1 MSALA
6 RSFPPP
12 APPSAPAAASSLPV
26 MAQAT
31 GLLDLMMRL
40 ADLLTHETER
50 VRAGQVQ
57 DVAPLQQEKLRLS
70 VLYQRAAKELQAS
83 GTKITDL
90 PAPVRAQIVATSTR
104 LAEAATKNELALR
117 VGRDAT
123 RRLLDMVVSSM
134 RDRLKPVSRYDARR
148 APQLVRMAP
157 CAVDRRL

>member
-6 RSFPPP
+6 QTPTPP
-12 APPSAPAAASSLPV
+12 APASSPPV
-26 MAQAT
+26 MTQAT

-40 ADLLTHETER
+40 ADLLAHETER

-57 DVAPLQQEKLRLS
+57 DVGPLQAEKLRLS
-70 VLYQRAAKELQAS
+70 VLYQRAAKDLQAS

-90 PAPVRAQIVATSTR
+90 PVPVRAQIVATSSR

-123 RRLLDMVVSSM
+123 RRLLDMVVRSM

-148 APQLVRMAP
+148 TPKLVRMAP